1 MKLKNFN
8 NIHIQMYIKNIIDLI
23 IFSYCTTD
31 QFNCND
37 GSCIN
42 LGFKMIELKNLVHT
56 NAMERMH
63 F

>member
-1 MKLKNFN
+1 
-8 NIHIQMYIKNIIDLI
+8 MYIKNIIDLI

-56 NAMERMH
+56 NGEDAFLEEQPNLT
-63 F
+63 FPFI

>member
-1 MKLKNFN
+1 
-8 NIHIQMYIKNIIDLI
+8 MYIKNIIDLI

-56 NAMERMH
+56 NERGCI
-63 F
+63 FRRIA